1 MAHLSAARRD
11 LLEGRL
17 VQRPERNAAAIA
29 PVSAA
34 DDLVQPLSLIARL
47 RRSPSTLSFLSL
59 ILLAICWEGYGRWVQ
74 NDLLFP
80 TLTQTLRAFAA
91 SIADGE
97 LPDRVGTS
105 LGILTTGYVIGIVLA
120 AVLTTLAVASRF
132 GSALLG
138 MLSAMFNPLPAIAL
152 LPLALLWFGIGRASL
167 IFVIVHSVLW
177 AVAMNAQTGFQAVSP
192 VLRMVGQNV
201 GLRGWRQVVFILAPA
216 ALPSIL
222 AGLKIGWA
230 FGWRTLIA
238 AELVFGAAAQ
248 SGGLGW
254 FIFENRNQL
263 RVDAVFAGLLAVILI
278 GLVVETALFRVI
290 ERWTVNRWGM
300 QRV

>member
-1 MAHLSAARRD
+1 MVPMSAARRD
-11 LLEGRL
+11 RLEARL
-17 VQRPERNAAAIA
+17 VQRPERQA
-29 PVSAA
+29 PVVAPAAAA
-34 DDLVQPLSLIARL
+34 DDVVQPLSLIARL

-80 TLTQTLRAFAA
+80 TLTQTLRAFAE

-97 LPDRVGTS
+97 LPDRIGTS
-105 LGILTTGYVIGIVLA
+105 LGILATGYVIGIALA
-120 AVLTTLAVASRF
+120 ALLTTLAVASRF
-132 GSALLG
+132 GTALLG

-152 LPLALLWFGIGRASL
+152 LPLALLWLGIGRASL

-263 RVDAVFAGLLAVILI
+263 ETANVFAGLLTVILI
-278 GLVVETALFRVI
+278 GLFVENVI
-290 ERWTVNRWGM
+290 FATIQERTVRRWGM
-300 QRV
+300 QQ